1 MGSAHYESVPV
12 LTVRYGW
19 SSIVRQIS
27 CWNVWNYRWLVMN
40 VARRLV
46 ILSTSPIDKRSVHR
60 FVSIFT
66 VEGQS
71 TCALWNVVPSERIK
85 PGSSLTMHGSAR
97 LIEPELVEGSIFAR
111 LGALYRYLWGV
122 CSHKNWWPT
131 TVFLPRRSPCLLPDE
146 ISRFRSGKAR
156 QDRQPCSSTLDLRI
170 SLSRLR
176 ENR

>member
-1 MGSAHYESVPV
+1 
-12 LTVRYGW
+12 
-19 SSIVRQIS
+19 
-27 CWNVWNYRWLVMN
+27 MN

-66 VEGQS
+66 VAGQS
-71 TCALWNVVPSERIK
+71 TCALWNAVPSERLK

-97 LIEPELVEGSIFAR
+97 LIEPELVEGSILLDSVLRIDISGEFVHTRIDDQR
-111 LGALYRYLWGV
+111 LYF
-122 CSHKNWWPT
+122 
-131 TVFLPRRSPCLLPDE
+131 FLGDRLVYCLTKYHGSVRVRP
-146 ISRFRSGKAR
+146 GKTGNLV
-156 QDRQPCSSTLDLRI
+156 SSTLDLRI